1 MIGQRIDDKNKATT
15 EGATTHVVRKTESLM
30 EYYDND
36 WAVKLRLHEG
46 LDGMNE

>member
-1 MIGQRIDDKNKATT
+1 MIGQRIDDKKQQ
-15 EGATTHVVRKTESLM
+15 GHDRRTTHIVRKTESLM